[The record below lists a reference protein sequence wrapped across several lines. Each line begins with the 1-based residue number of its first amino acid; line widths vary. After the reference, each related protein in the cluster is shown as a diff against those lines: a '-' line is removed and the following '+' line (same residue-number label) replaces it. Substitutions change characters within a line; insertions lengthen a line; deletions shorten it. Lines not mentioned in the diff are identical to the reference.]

1 MNTYCRRTWLAL
13 LAATSILIA
22 RPALAASE
30 DSLIKEL
37 DSPNAD
43 TVAKALLA
51 LEKQYPT
58 STKALP
64 IMKKLL
70 SDNRQ
75 KVNRKAARVLGSL
88 HADVSSD
95 DIKAIATLLK
105 ASDPQAIMDGLKS
118 LRGLKAQEAV
128 PEIIPFLQNPTR
140 NVVRDACRALSTLG
154 DKKII
159 PLLEPLL
166 KHADAAVQKDA
177 ADAIHAL
184 NTK

>member
-70 SDNRQ
+70 SDNRE
-75 KVNRKAARVLGSL
+75 KVKRKAARVLGSL
-88 HADVSSD
+88 HADVSSN
-95 DIKAIATLLK
+95 DIKAFSWSGPSGRSDRSTPRPMATFTAWAT
-105 ASDPQAIMDGLKS
+105 ASWASRKGKP
-118 LRGLKAQEAV
+118 LR
-128 PEIIPFLQNPTR
+128 TR
-140 NVVRDACRALSTLG
+140 
-154 DKKII
+154 
-159 PLLEPLL
+159 
-166 KHADAAVQKDA
+166 
-177 ADAIHAL
+177 
-184 NTK
+184 